1 MELSIIGLGN
11 MGQAILKGILNNEI
25 IKSENIT
32 AADKKFISAESADKI
47 SMQDGYQDLNFTAD
61 NREAV
66 KNSNYIILAVKP
78 QVIDFVLDEIKD
90 FTADKNI
97 ISIAAGISRK
107 HIENYLGKK
116 TKITRIMPNTPAL
129 VSEGMSALSFSAN
142 IEEKEKV
149 FIMEIFNSFGK
160 TVEVKEEDMDA
171 VTAVSGSGPAFVYL
185 FIEALSDAGVLKGLD
200 RSTALKLAAQT
211 VKGAAE
217 MVLETDKHPGE
228 LKDMVTSPAGTTIAG
243 TSSLEND
250 GFRAAV
256 INAASAAADRSEEL
270 GE

>member
-1 MELSIIGLGN
+1 
-11 MGQAILKGILNNEI
+11 
-25 IKSENIT
+25 
-32 AADKKFISAESADKI
+32 
-47 SMQDGYQDLNFTAD
+47 
-61 NREAV
+61 
-66 KNSNYIILAVKP
+66 
-78 QVIDFVLDEIKD
+78 
-90 FTADKNI
+90 
-97 ISIAAGISRK
+97 
-107 HIENYLGKK
+107 
-116 TKITRIMPNTPAL
+116 
-129 VSEGMSALSFSAN
+129 MSALSFSAN